1 MKMSRFLWLL
11 IGLLCSVVA
20 KADRKGFHY
29 ENFHVEAVVHQDNVW
44 EITETIDVFF
54 DEPRHGIYRY
64 VPLRFSLEHDV
75 SQDEGMHQQVIQGQV
90 VQDWRTFKYKSEVD
104 DVEVEGGEFT
114 TEDSD
119 DDTFVVRIGDADS
132 EVLGKHRYVIKYKY
146 VYREDRRSNYD
157 YLFHTI
163 LGTDFNE
170 DIDQFSFR
178 IEFEKSLPSDIQKR
192 LEVYSGGYG
201 KKSTNVKDLVIKANQ
216 HVIAGKAK
224 NILPHHGITLYAKLP
239 EGYYEGVK
247 SVNYLWHYMA
257 LFITLMLILA
267 IGFYLLKTKRKKP
280 VKVIEFYPPEG
291 ISSAEVGTII
301 DGSVD
306 TIDIASLIPWLAG
319 KGYLTIEEKDEGGL
333 FKMPEAILTKVKDL
347 PQSAPTYQKKMMSL
361 LFGSKGTTTN
371 LKDLGEKPSQVE
383 TLKKSLK
390 DSFKGEKKLSYFHK
404 MGIGLY
410 VLLICFSTVVFGT
423 NSVDE
428 TFNINEWIV
437 AVFVW
442 SVPFFIGAYGRLYD
456 SSKDL
461 FGSVWKRILVFGI
474 KMAVMA
480 LLCYFYCDQIMEYG
494 APMPTWLV
502 ISLFAICFLLGEL
515 IGRFNIDTDYRVEM
529 IGRLLGF
536 KEFIK
541 TAEKNRLESLQ
552 QEDPT
557 YFYKVLPYAM
567 VFGLSK
573 KWGKLF
579 KDIKVEQPDWYIT
592 ASPILA
598 HNLTTHMASSLYSST
613 NHAISIV
620 SHDSSSSGGGGG
632 HSGGG
637 FSGGGGGG
645 GGGGSW

>member
-1 MKMSRFLWLL
+1 MSKFLCLL

-20 KADRKGFHY
+20 KADRQGFHY
-29 ENFHVEAVVHQDNVW
+29 ENYHVEAVVHQDNVW
-44 EITETIDVFF
+44 EVTETIDVFF

-64 VPLRFSLEHDV
+64 IPLRFWLEHDV
-75 SQDEGMHQQVIQGQV
+75 SQDEGMEQRVIQGQV
-90 VQDWRTFKYKSEVD
+90 VQDWRKFKYKSEVE

-119 DDTFVVRIGDADS
+119 DDNFVVRIGDADS
-132 EVLGKHRYVIKYKY
+132 EVLGRQRYVIKYKY
-146 VYREDRRSNYD
+146 VYREDRRPAYD

-170 DIDQFSFR
+170 KIDRFSFR
-178 IEFEKSLPSDIQKR
+178 IEFEKPLPSDIQKR
-192 LEVYSGGYG
+192 LEVYSGEYG
-201 KKSTNVKDLVIKANQ
+201 ETSANVEDLVIQANR

-224 NILPHHGITLYAKLP
+224 DILPHHGITLYAKLP
-239 EGYYEGVK
+239 EGYYEGVE

-257 LFITLMLILA
+257 LFVTLMLILV
-267 IGFYLLKTKRKKP
+267 IVFYLLKAKRKKP

-301 DGSVD
+301 DDSVD

-319 KGYLTIEEKDEGGL
+319 QGYLTIEEKDEGGL
-333 FKMPEAILTKVKDL
+333 LKTPEAILTKVKDL
-347 PQSAPTYQKKMMSL
+347 PQSAPSYQKKLMNL
-361 LFGSKGTTTN
+361 LFGSKGNTVN
-371 LKDLGEKPSQVE
+371 LKDLGEKPSQME
-383 TLKKSLK
+383 TLKASLK
-390 DSFKGEKKLSYFHK
+390 NSFKGERKLSYYHRT
-404 MGIGLY
+404 GILLY
-410 VLLICFSTVVFGT
+410 VLLICSSTMVFGT
-423 NSVDE
+423 NSVEE
-428 TFNINEWIV
+428 TFSIIEWLV
-437 AVFVW
+437 AVFMW
-442 SVPFFIGAYGRLYD
+442 SVPFFIGTFCRLYD

-461 FGSVWKRILVFGI
+461 FGSVWKRMLVFAI

-480 LLCYFYCDQIMEYG
+480 FLCFFYCHQIVEYG

-502 ISLFAICFLLGEL
+502 VSLFVICFLLGES
-515 IGRFNIDTDYRVEM
+515 IGRFNIDTDYRVQM

-541 TAEKNRLESLQ
+541 TAEKDRLESLQ
-552 QEDPT
+552 QDDPM

-579 KDIKVEQPDWYIT
+579 KDIKVEQPRWYVT

-598 HNLTTHMASSLYSST
+598 HNLTTHITSSLYSST

-620 SHDSSSSGGGGG
+620 SHDSSGSGGYSG
-632 HSGGG
+632 GGG